1 MNKYRNVLY
10 SKELYT
16 LMKSSNCS
24 FKMLKSDTS
33 LINYIFSFS
42 FLSPCV
48 LCCNKNTLVSLSI
61 DSLKFVEI
69 IILVYMKK
77 VRKNLKY

>member
-1 MNKYRNVLY
+1 MKKYRSVLY

-42 FLSPCV
+42 FLNPCV
-48 LCCNKNTLVSLSI
+48 LLGKKNTLVSLSI

-69 IILVYMKK
+69 IISIYT
-77 VRKNLKY
+77 KNF